1 MKELPSKEALE
12 ANARLLERRKTV
24 KITIAPIDKANP
36 IPEAPAT
43 VEAEDMV
50 ERLRRVGEEASAF
63 RQSITNQLG
72 ELPYRSCDIH
82 STEILPDVELSIR
95 DSREAGKFVARF
107 KSCPAC
113 LRITNGPE
121 AWKAKAGI
129 PGELME
135 ATLENWKPQNEQE
148 VEFLTKVKAF
158 VKRRSGFLL
167 LLGSRGRGKT
177 HLSAAIISHFR
188 TGRMFTQADL
198 LYRLRQRYSDNTAED
213 VITAAKSAKV
223 LVIDEMGLSA
233 GGKDEFPMLHEILS
247 HRHSNYLPTVLNGNI
262 EPGELAQIIG
272 ERMQDRL
279 QQSLVYRIIFTGESN
294 RKNLRANYQSA

>member
-1 MKELPSKEALE
+1 MKEIPSKEALE
-12 ANARLLERRKTV
+12 ANARLIEKRKTF
-24 KITIAPIDKANP
+24 KLIIADDKKNP
-36 IPEAPAT
+36 IPESPAT
-43 VEAEDMV
+43 ADANEFV
-50 ERLRRVGEEASAF
+50 ERLRKVGEEAAAF
-63 RQSITNQLG
+63 RETITKQLG
-72 ELPYRSCDIH
+72 VEKYRACQTHKCELV
-82 STEILPDVELSIR
+82 PDVELSVR
-95 DSREAGKFVARF
+95 DSREAGQYIARF
-107 KSCPAC
+107 KPCPVC
-113 LRITNGPE
+113 QRLKHGPE
-121 AWKAKAGI
+121 AWKLKLGI
-129 PGELME
+129 PAEFMD
-135 ATLENWKPQNEQE
+135 ATLDNWKPQDEQE
-148 VEFLTKVKAF
+148 AECLMKVRAF
-158 VKRRSGFLL
+158 VKRRSGFLI
-167 LLGSRGRGKT
+167 LLGNRGRGKT
-177 HLSAAIISHFR
+177 HLSAAIIAHFR

-262 EPGELAQIIG
+262 MPGELAQIIG